1 MSHLPVV
8 SSDRYRLFHG
18 PCNPEISPEMSQA
31 PGSLLPAPAR
41 VYSGAAGHRQ
51 RAGCVRVHTS
61 LISGEMSGM
70 THSRMCSDYKKWKV
84 WGKRHLQE
92 SPATLPCPL

>member
-18 PCNPEISPEMSQA
+18 PHNPELSPEMSQA

-70 THSRMCSDYKKWKV
+70 THSRVCSDYKK
-84 WGKRHLQE
+84 
-92 SPATLPCPL
+92 